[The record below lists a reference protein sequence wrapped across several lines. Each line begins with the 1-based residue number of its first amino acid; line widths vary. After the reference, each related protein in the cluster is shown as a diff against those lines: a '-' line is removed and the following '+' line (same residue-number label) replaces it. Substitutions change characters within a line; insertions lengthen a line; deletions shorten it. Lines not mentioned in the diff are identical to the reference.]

1 MISFFVA
8 GIPRPG
14 GSKTAMPI
22 YNRTGHAVTTMTAT
36 GKHRPVLRYVDD
48 AKGNS
53 EWRKAV
59 ALFGRQAWGIQAP
72 MEGPLGIRVTFYLS
86 RPQYHYGTG
95 RNKKVVKDRAP
106 KYSTAK
112 PDLTKLMR
120 STEDALKGILW
131 TDDAQI
137 CRQELEKRYTANQPG
152 ARVEAWGIEEAIPQ
166 SWLPV
171 ADPNAPQEKKPYDNP
186 PRLLH
191 AGKAPHAWLDA
202 SRQGIRKPRRR

>member
-1 MISFFVA
+1 MISFFVP

-22 YNRTGHAVTTMTAT
+22 YDRSGRAVTTMTTT

-48 AKGNS
+48 AKGNT

-59 ALFGRQAWGIQAP
+59 ALLGRQAYGIQAP
-72 MEGPLGIRVTFYLS
+72 MEGPLGIRVTFYMP
-86 RPQYHYGTG
+86 RPLYHYGTG
-95 RNKKVVKDRAP
+95 KNKLVVKDHAP

-131 TDDAQI
+131 IDDAQI
-137 CRQELEKRYTANQPG
+137 CRQELDKLYTAHQPG
-152 ARVEAWGIEEAIPQ
+152 AQIDVWQIGETAEQEAQ
-166 SWLPV
+166 
-171 ADPNAPQEKKPYDNP
+171 K
-186 PRLLH
+186 
-191 AGKAPHAWLDA
+191 
-202 SRQGIRKPRRR
+202 